1 LEDSVGRFSAW
12 FTLAAVL
19 VAAGCSGSIT
29 GPAVPSPTSPAAAP
43 IQHVVILLQEN
54 RSFDNVFAG
63 FPGADTVMS
72 GPCLPAPWCKPGQQI
87 PLKAITLESTES
99 VGFGTDIDHS
109 HNGFEIEY
117 NHGKMNGFD
126 KIRFGAAGAGLPAK
140 RYPYA
145 FIERSETKP
154 YWDFAK
160 QYAIADH
167 MFFTAT
173 ASSYIAHQ
181 QIIAGTTRLNAH
193 ESLTDQPDGM
203 PWGCDAEPGTVTA
216 VIKTNGQ
223 VLEFGGPFP
232 CFTQYGTMADL
243 LDAANVSW
251 KYYVADFQGK
261 DSDFSGEVWNG
272 FDDIKKVRYGPDW
285 KTHISEPTTNVLSD
299 VKNGS
304 LPAVSWVIPTLENSD
319 HPASGCNHGP
329 RWITSV
335 VNLIGKSKYWNSTAI
350 VLLWDDWGGWYDNVP
365 PPQINYTSLGFRVPM
380 VVISPFSKPGSV
392 SHTQYDFG
400 SVLKFIEQN
409 FGLGSLGT
417 SDVTATSMAD
427 IFDFSQPPM
436 KFVPEPPP
444 HVIPCKGSGST
455 QAIIEHDGGV
465 PE

>member
-1 LEDSVGRFSAW
+1 MSRTSFGI
-12 FTLAAVL
+12 AVL
-19 VAAGCSGSIT
+19 TSALIWAGCSGSIT
-29 GPAVPSPTSPAAAP
+29 GTPPPNRSLPPSSTP

-63 FPGADTVMS
+63 FSGADTVMS
-72 GPCLPAPWCKPGQQI
+72 GPCEPAPWCKRGQKV
-87 PLKAITLESTES
+87 PLKAVTLETTDIQ
-99 VGFGTDIDHS
+99 GLGTDIDHS

-126 KIRFGAAGAGLPAK
+126 KIRFGAEGTGLPAK
-140 RYPYA
+140 LYPYA
-145 FIERSETKP
+145 YIERSETKA

-160 QYAIADH
+160 QYTLADH

-173 ASSYIAHQ
+173 ASSFIAHQ

-203 PWGCDAEPGTVTA
+203 PWGCDATVGTVTA
-216 VIKTNGQ
+216 IIKTNGQ
-223 VLEFGGPFP
+223 VNEFGGPFP

-251 KYYVADFQGK
+251 KYYVDNYKGK
-261 DSDFSGEVWNG
+261 GSDFSGLVWNG
-272 FDDIKKVRYGPDW
+272 FDAIKKIRYSPDW
-285 KTHISEPTTNVLSD
+285 KKNVSEPNTNVIND
-299 VKNGS
+299 VKSGS
-304 LPAVSWVIPTLENSD
+304 LPAVSWVIPTLADSD

-329 RWITSV
+329 HWITSM
-335 VNLIGKSKYWNSTAI
+335 VNLIGKSKYWNNTAI

-380 VVISPFSKPGSV
+380 IVISPYAKPHLI

-400 SVLKFIEQN
+400 SILKFIEEN

-417 SDVTATSMAD
+417 SDATATSMAD
-427 IFDFSQPPM
+427 MFDFSQSPTA
-436 KFVPEPPP
+436 FTPEPVPGTIFCHPP
-444 HVIPCKGSGST
+444 SST